1 MEIIK
6 RKSGGLV
13 ELEIKGRLDGYW
25 ADHLA
30 KALDDE
36 IRQGSHHLLIDL
48 SQVAFLSSAGI
59 GILVKFYKQ
68 LKSIEGSLSVSR
80 SSEQVKKILELSGLK
95 EVLMTKAPPAA
106 ERLSREQSAQSAV
119 APKPPAAAKAIAQI
133 EKAGALFDV
142 YRLAPES
149 RLRCRVMGNPALLEG
164 SRFRKEHCRTM
175 EFPDS
180 TFAIGLGALGADFNE
195 CRGRFGEFI
204 AAAGAVAY
212 LPTDGTNIPD
222 YLVAAGAF
230 VPGVQICY
238 SVACEGPK
246 AQPFSGLVRFE
257 AKKEAG
263 SVALAQLVEACLDV
277 AGTERL
283 GLVMIAES
291 AGLVGAALRRS
302 PALDASEGAPF
313 RFPRIRDWLTFTA
326 ERAYTRSVTLV
337 AGVAARGD
345 AGALT
350 PMIRPLGPVA
360 SNGGKPI
367 AGHFHAA
374 AFSYRPVQKG
384 EIDLK
389 TTARSLFE
397 NQALEGILHLLGDDR
412 AIVGAGQSEFVRGAC
427 WTGPISEIVQEGNP
441 G

>member
-106 ERLSREQSAQSAV
+106 ERLSREQSAQSPV

-149 RLRCRVMGNPALLEG
+149 RLRSRVMGKPAMLGG
-164 SRFRKEHCRTM
+164 STLHNR
-175 EFPDS
+175 
-180 TFAIGLGALGADFNE
+180 
-195 CRGRFGEFI
+195 
-204 AAAGAVAY
+204 
-212 LPTDGTNIPD
+212 
-222 YLVAAGAF
+222 
-230 VPGVQICY
+230 CY
-238 SVACEGPK
+238 RHQV
-246 AQPFSGLVRFE
+246 VRDTSF
-257 AKKEAG
+257 
-263 SVALAQLVEACLDV
+263 D
-277 AGTERL
+277 
-283 GLVMIAES
+283 
-291 AGLVGAALRRS
+291 
-302 PALDASEGAPF
+302 
-313 RFPRIRDWLTFTA
+313 IRNA
-326 ERAYTRSVTLV
+326 
-337 AGVAARGD
+337 
-345 AGALT
+345 
-350 PMIRPLGPVA
+350 
-360 SNGGKPI
+360 
-367 AGHFHAA
+367 
-374 AFSYRPVQKG
+374 
-384 EIDLK
+384 
-389 TTARSLFE
+389 
-397 NQALEGILHLLGDDR
+397 
-412 AIVGAGQSEFVRGAC
+412 
-427 WTGPISEIVQEGNP
+427 
-441 G
+441 